1 MAKDQ
6 DIPADASVTY
16 DSGNHAGPPDLR
28 FIHYND
34 VYHVEQGSREP
45 VGGIARFQTLCDRYR
60 DDAEFAGQPEV
71 MTLFSGDAFNPSL
84 ESSVTK
90 GRHMVPVLNMLRT
103 SVSCLG

>member
-1 MAKDQ
+1 MAKDEE
-6 DIPADASVTY
+6 IPPDTSLTY
-16 DSGNHAGPPDLR
+16 DSDSHNGPPDLR

-45 VGGIARFQTLCDRYR
+45 VGGIARFQTVCNYYQ
-60 DDAEFAGQPEV
+60 DDPQFEGQPEV

-90 GRHMVPVLNMLRT
+90 GRHMVPVMNMLRT
-103 SVSCLG
+103 TISCLG